1 MGKKTGAQKVIAA
14 VMLSIG
20 ALLIADPVGGEPTAR
35 AVLEKAFDYYRGQSS
50 ETEVDMIIHRPA
62 WERRMTLKGW
72 SKGREDALIRV
83 MAPSKD
89 AGNATLKKGREMW
102 TYNPKVNRLIK
113 IPPSMMSQAW
123 MGSDF
128 SNDDLAKSDTILE
141 DYTHEMMS
149 VTSQGNHTVYTIKL
163 TPKPRAPVVWGMQHM
178 KIRDDHIL
186 LEQGFFDEDRRLVKE
201 MATSDIVML
210 GGKLFPRVWRMRKA
224 ESPDKYTE
232 VVYREAAFDIP
243 ITDAFFS
250 IPNLKDPS
258 VR

>member
-1 MGKKTGAQKVIAA
+1 MGKTTGARAVVAA
-14 VMLSIG
+14 VLSMG
-20 ALLIADPVGGEPTAR
+20 ALLIPGPARSEPMAR
-35 AVLEKAFDYYRGQSS
+35 EVLEKAFDYYRGQSS
-50 ETEVDMIIHRPA
+50 QTEVDMSIHRPA
-62 WERRMTLKGW
+62 WERTMTLKGW

-83 MAPSKD
+83 VAPAKD

-102 TYNPKVNRLIK
+102 TYNPKVNRVIK

-141 DYTHEMMS
+141 DYTHEMIS
-149 VTSQGNHTVYTIKL
+149 VTSQGNHTVYTIQL
-163 TPKPRAPVVWGMQHM
+163 TPKPRAPVVWGMQRM

-186 LEQGFFDEDRRLVKE
+186 LEQSFFDEDGQPVKE
-201 MATSDIVML
+201 MTASDIVML
-210 GGKLFPRVWRMRKA
+210 GGKLFPRVWRMQKA
-224 ESPDKYTE
+224 ESPDEYTE

-250 IPNLKDPS
+250 IPNLKDPR